1 MATFASCFVSP
12 FYTFVLFCP
21 ILNLPRCFYN
31 KHSDSKIVLNLPS
44 LRLNFP
50 TDIERERGE
59 NKIEGAKYFSVFSI
73 FRSCWKKPH
82 IYILH
87 VFPFIRLTKII
98 HLWLKYFMYM
108 YMLLSRR
115 RPTFP
120 PKFIFCSFYVW
131 RFATA
136 IQDGSQYF
144 VLLIITDGIIT
155 DMQQT
160 QQAIVNV
167 IIYFQFD
174 LHDYIILNQK

>member
-1 MATFASCFVSP
+1 M
-12 FYTFVLFCP
+12 L
-21 ILNLPRCFYN
+21 N

-59 NKIEGAKYFSVFSI
+59 NKIEGAKYFSVLSI
-73 FRSCWKKPH
+73 FRSCWKNPH
-82 IYILH
+82 LYPTCFSIYKADKHYSFVIEILYVH
-87 VFPFIRLTKII
+87 VYAF
-98 HLWLKYFMYM
+98 
-108 YMLLSRR
+108 LLSRR

-120 PKFIFCSFYVW
+120 PKFIFCSFYVL
-131 RFATA
+131 RFASA

-167 IIYFQFD
+167 IILFSIWPTILY
-174 LHDYIILNQK
+174 YIVLWIKSGFC

>member
-108 YMLLSRR
+108 YMLSFCQDEDPLSLQNL
-115 RPTFP
+115 F
-120 PKFIFCSFYVW
+120 
-131 RFATA
+131 
-136 IQDGSQYF
+136 F
-144 VLLIITDGIIT
+144 VLFTSEGLL
-155 DMQQT
+155 QQFKM
-160 QQAIVNV
+160 AAS
-167 IIYFQFD
+167 
-174 LHDYIILNQK
+174 ILFYLSSPMESSLTCSRHSRPLLM

>member
-1 MATFASCFVSP
+1 MFCIALLHFRTVLPHLEFARCLISTVTQKLFWICTVS
-12 FYTFVLFCP
+12 
-21 ILNLPRCFYN
+21 
-31 KHSDSKIVLNLPS
+31 
-44 LRLNFP
+44 
-50 TDIERERGE
+50 
-59 NKIEGAKYFSVFSI
+59 NKIFQLTSREKGAKTNSRVPNIFLYLVFLEVAE
-73 FRSCWKKPH
+73 KKPH
-82 IYILH
+82 VYILH
-87 VFPFIRLTKII
+87 VSPFIRLTKII
-98 HLWLKYFMYM
+98 QLLLKYFMYM

-174 LHDYIILNQK
+174 QHDYIILNQK